1 MSLKMILA
9 LAAVAALGML
19 SALTSSSVSA
29 FGRPG
34 GLRAVQPQVSA
45 ANRLFSRPM
54 VGRTINSI
62 NARGKIASGVNP
74 DG

>member
-1 MSLKMILA
+1 MSRKMILA
-9 LAAVAALGML
+9 LAAVAALGM
-19 SALTSSSVSA
+19 SAFTSSSVSA

-45 ANRLFSRPM
+45 ANRLVSRPM

-62 NARGKIASGVNP
+62 NARRKIASGINP